1 MAVIKADFQTIIVF
15 MEESYEESSEKPDP
29 QSYNL
34 KDKKVIVR
42 PFYEYSQTG
51 Y

>member
-1 MAVIKADFQTIIVF
+1 

-34 KDKKVIVR
+34 KDKKK
-42 PFYEYSQTG
+42 SL
-51 Y
+51 